1 MKPTVFFVIDTE
13 TCRFDGMVFDIGW
26 KAIDRKG
33 REYSTGSYLCP
44 DVLQTDTPYY
54 RKKIAAYW
62 FKANKAIT
70 PVNFATCRNIF
81 NQEVSRIQNRGH
93 RVVVCAY
100 NAAFDQR
107 VLDKT
112 TKTMVG
118 KKSKFI
124 KSKRVDWLDIWLFW
138 ALSCPQAAKKMP
150 KLKSGRIRTTAEAV
164 AQFEIASDYEHLHEG
179 LADAEGEAEILR
191 TILGRKKKIPFN
203 ELDARP
209 SRIANERLGLIDPNQ
224 VYEEKPVVVE
234 KPVEEKLPEKKV
246 KSLRK
251 AELYQYA
258 VFLQKEID
266 KAEKKLVEIA

>member
-33 REYSTGSYLCP
+33 REYSQGSYLCA

-62 FKANKAIT
+62 FKANTSIT
-70 PVNFATCRNIF
+70 PVNFAHARNIF
-81 NQEVSRIQNRGH
+81 NQEISRLQNKGH

-112 TKTMVG
+112 TQEMVV
-118 KKSKFI
+118 KRSQFVKSKL
-124 KSKRVDWLDIWLFW
+124 VDWLDIWLFW
-138 ALSCPQAAKKMP
+138 AMSCPQSAKEMP

-191 TILGRKKKIPFN
+191 TVLGRKKKIPFN
-203 ELDARP
+203 ELGARC

-224 VYEEKPVVVE
+224 VYEEKPVIE
-234 KPVEEKLPEKKV
+234 T
-246 KSLRK
+246 K
-251 AELYQYA
+251 AISA
-258 VFLQKEID
+258 
-266 KAEKKLVEIA
+266 

>member
-1 MKPTVFFVIDTE
+1 M
-13 TCRFDGMVFDIGW
+13 
-26 KAIDRKG
+26 
-33 REYSTGSYLCP
+33 
-44 DVLQTDTPYY
+44 
-54 RKKIAAYW
+54 
-62 FKANKAIT
+62 
-70 PVNFATCRNIF
+70 
-81 NQEVSRIQNRGH
+81 
-93 RVVVCAY
+93 
-100 NAAFDQR
+100 
-107 VLDKT
+107 
-112 TKTMVG
+112 
-118 KKSKFI
+118 
-124 KSKRVDWLDIWLFW
+124 
-138 ALSCPQAAKKMP
+138 
-150 KLKSGRIRTTAEAV
+150 
-164 AQFEIASDYEHLHEG
+164 
-179 LADAEGEAEILR
+179 R